1 MKSETRMFF
10 GIICWWDVFTQL
22 VVRLFVMEWY
32 SFLCLLLFQLWN
44 SFADNLF
51 NKQNCRNHFLCHP
64 ASLRMFATT
73 WKQTNWSGFP
83 KFPLNPLFPLTSNF
97 LRWGNIWSLD
107 SFPEDTTNTIANI
120 NLTAALIGLLWIQV
134 LGSFCQ
140 TFRRGDLWESVLW
153 WFLTLAC
160 FSTFKAMD
168 NPTLFWTMTKIIG
181 RLSDNSSPGAPFPK

>member
-1 MKSETRMFF
+1 MSKY
-10 GIICWWDVFTQL
+10 ICRVITSVYEIRNQDVFWNYLLGDVFTQL

-107 SFPEDTTNTIANI
+107 SFSEDTTNTIANI

-134 LGSFCQ
+134 LGSFAKHLDEGTC
-140 TFRRGDLWESVLW
+140 ESQS
-153 WFLTLAC
+153 C
-160 FSTFKAMD
+160 D
-168 NPTLFWTMTKIIG
+168 DFWH
-181 RLSDNSSPGAPFPK
+181 